1 MQNAAP
7 PSMVIDIPVG
17 GIEVD
22 SHTGGDTALVGGQ
35 KLPVQFDLDQCVWTS
50 AHPDG
55 GPSLP
60 LACLNDGSRLRRVE
74 LPGMPAVPV
83 DATPIPRFLHFV
95 WVGHRLMPEALADR
109 VLLNALRTPGFRT
122 IVHVGMHDPS
132 LLEAM
137 RDRLAGRVPWVTVLN
152 LDEEPCLAAF
162 RELPVHRYYRAFM
175 AEATRNYGAAADLLR
190 LWLVYAYGGV
200 YLDVD
205 DVFAGEIDI
214 NAHLLAAPGD
224 VLLGSR
230 YSDPLHGFAGYNQ
243 SHFAS
248 HAGSPLLMSM
258 LDEACR
264 RLEASPAFFANRPRG
279 RPGEPEDHSMNTYVR
294 AVFHV
299 TGPQLFTDM
308 ISTLRPDV
316 ASVEANLLRAMEVL
330 HYSPDRPRYRA
341 ESYLA
346 SAYAALMHY
355 LPFRDGP
362 FRVVIGSAGSWHD
375 QNA

>member
-1 MQNAAP
+1 
-7 PSMVIDIPVG
+7 
-17 GIEVD
+17 
-22 SHTGGDTALVGGQ
+22 
-35 KLPVQFDLDQCVWTS
+35 
-50 AHPDG
+50 
-55 GPSLP
+55 
-60 LACLNDGSRLRRVE
+60 
-74 LPGMPAVPV
+74 
-83 DATPIPRFLHFV
+83 
-95 WVGHRLMPEALADR
+95 MPEALANR

-122 IVHVGMHDPS
+122 IVHVGMRDPP

-137 RDRLAGRVPWVTVLN
+137 RNRLAGPVPWVTVLN

-162 RELPVHRYYRAFM
+162 EALPVHRYYRAFM
-175 AEATRNYGAAADLLR
+175 EEATRNYGAASDLLR

-214 NAHLLAAPGD
+214 NAHLLAAPD
-224 VLLGSR
+224 DLLLGSR
-230 YSDPLHGFAGYNQ
+230 YSDPLHEFAGYNQ

-248 HAGSPLLMSM
+248 HAGNPLLMSM

-264 RLEASPAFFANRPRG
+264 RLEASPLFFTDRPWG
-279 RPGEPEDHSMNTYVR
+279 RPGEPEDQQMNAYIR
-294 AVFHV
+294 AVFHL

-308 ISTLRPDV
+308 ISALRPDT
-316 ASVEANLLRAMEVL
+316 ASIEANLLRAMELL

-346 SAYAALMHY
+346 SAHEALMHY

-362 FRVVIGSAGSWHD
+362 FKVVIGSAGSWRD
-375 QNA
+375 QHA